1 MTEREAVPPLTEE
14 EITGI
19 SFFWFENEWV
29 LCEMKDARKDIAR
42 LLATIKTDRERIAGL
57 QRKSDQHEA
66 ERDNFLHRAE
76 SAEARVKDLE
86 SALQA
91 AEEAL
96 VRISYIESHDARGQL
111 EYARSITQAAL
122 DRIRVER
129 GERAPS
135 RRWEGGSV
143 SESKFTEPPWKRRTA
158 STRGT
163 RTRRRARKIGGD
175 YES

>member
-14 EITGI
+14 EIAGI
-19 SFFWFENEWV
+19 SFFWFEDKWV

-66 ERDNFLHRAE
+66 ERDDFLHRAE

-96 VRISYIESHDARGQL
+96 DLGIKELDWCGPKHVGKNYD
-111 EYARSITQAAL
+111 TMKAAL
-122 DRIRVER
+122 QRIR
-129 GERAPS
+129 GER
-135 RRWEGGSV
+135 GS
-143 SESKFTEPPWKRRTA
+143 EPRLGCWKD
-158 STRGT
+158 
-163 RTRRRARKIGGD
+163 KP
-175 YES
+175 